1 MHLKKVFS
9 ISAAVLAL
17 TQAVFLLSSADFTL
31 ATDTAGT
38 INTPTALTVDQAY
51 VPPAPIEPISSATN
65 TIIPPSTEI
74 IDSTNL
80 SSTDPTSSTTTTN
93 DTQNLLST
101 TISNL
106 LATTTTNNE
115 LTTTPTTTTTNL
127 LATASSTLITTST
140 TTAIITAT
148 TTKDILTADDSLYP
162 ASSTQT
168 IIEPI
173 ATTTLEYIKPATTV
187 TSATTTKTAS
197 ENTKTA
203 TTIDT
208 NSTKTSETKDSLT
221 SSTIKPPTG
230 TPKDDLSPNN
240 TDTASTSEKDE
251 SEIIPEPVD
260 RKKMDII
267 IDGFSSVIPLSYE
280 KEGNNLVIIKAQ
292 GAESADL
299 SSQTAASE
307 AGLAIPAIIVFDA
320 DGDGLTDEI
329 EKRLNTNPGLADTDR
344 DGYSDNEEILNGYNP
359 LGSGKSE
366 KKLEPAEEALARK
379 VVMDQPKTSATAR
392 LNKKFQVLK
401 VENTGSSST
410 EQSIA
415 DNSLKFTGLAEPN
428 SVVTLFIYSAMP
440 IVITVN
446 TDVNGNWVYELDKTL
461 VDGEHEAY
469 VVINDAQGKISEK
482 SSPFSFLINK
492 AQAVS
497 NAIELPQADIDVPDE
512 TNASLLWY
520 TGGGL
525 GLILIV
531 LITFFAFTKLNKN
544 Y

>member
-1 MHLKKVFS
+1 MKKTHLKKVFS

-38 INTPTALTVDQAY
+38 INTPTALTVNQTY
-51 VPPAPIEPISSATN
+51 VPPAPIEPVPGATDP
-65 TIIPPSTEI
+65 IIPPPTETT
-74 IDSTNL
+74 DSTSL
-80 SSTDPTSSTTTTN
+80 PPTDPISSTTTTN
-93 DTQNLLST
+93 DAQNLLST
-101 TISNL
+101 TTSNL
-106 LATTTTNNE
+106 LATTTTSHE
-115 LTTTPTTTTTNL
+115 STAATATTTTNL
-127 LATASSTLITTST
+127 SATASSTLTTTAT

-148 TTKDILTADDSLYP
+148 TTKNALTADDSL
-162 ASSTQT
+162 
-168 IIEPI
+168 
-173 ATTTLEYIKPATTV
+173 ATTTTEYIKPTTA
-187 TSATTTKTAS
+187 TSATTTKTTS
-197 ENTKTA
+197 ENIKTVTA
-203 TTIDT
+203 ADT
-208 NSTKTSETKDSLT
+208 SLTKTSETKDSLT
-221 SSTIKPPTG
+221 SSTIKPLTG
-230 TPKDDLSPNN
+230 TPKDDSSPNN

-251 SEIIPEPVD
+251 NKIIPEPVD
-260 RKKMDII
+260 RKEMDLI

-299 SSQTAASE
+299 SGQTAENEAS
-307 AGLAIPAIIVFDA
+307 LVIPAIIVFDA

-329 EKRLNTNPGLADTDR
+329 EKRLNTNPGLADTDG

-379 VVMDQPKTSATAR
+379 VVMDQPKISKTAR

-401 VENTGSSST
+401 VENTGSSSA

-497 NAIELPQADIDVPDE
+497 NAVELPKADIDVPDE
-512 TNASLLWY
+512 TNTIILWY
-520 TGGGL
+520 AGGGL

-531 LITFFAFTKLNKN
+531 LIAFFAFTKLNKN